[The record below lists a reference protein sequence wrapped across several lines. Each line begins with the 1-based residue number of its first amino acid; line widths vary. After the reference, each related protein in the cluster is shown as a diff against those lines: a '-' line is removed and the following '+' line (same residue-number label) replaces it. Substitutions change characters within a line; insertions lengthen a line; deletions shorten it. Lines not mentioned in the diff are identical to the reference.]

1 MFGLAFRAGEDTAHE
16 LVQRAVRNQTL
27 HKLKTMG
34 QSKALVPKEMDTG
47 WDFEKKKKKTLNETG
62 SYIPVKLMN
71 KMKKNLRYTLFS
83 TERHLPQETI
93 FI

>member
-47 WDFEKKKKKTLNETG
+47 WDFEKKKKK
-62 SYIPVKLMN
+62 
-71 KMKKNLRYTLFS
+71 
-83 TERHLPQETI
+83 H
-93 FI
+93 

>member
-16 LVQRAVRNQTL
+16 LAQRAVHNQTL

-34 QSKALVPKEMDTG
+34 QSKALVPKETDTG
-47 WDFEKKKKKTLNETG
+47 WDFEKNLNETG
-62 SYIPVKLMN
+62 NYIPVQLMN
-71 KMKKNLRYTLFS
+71 KMKKNLRSTLFS